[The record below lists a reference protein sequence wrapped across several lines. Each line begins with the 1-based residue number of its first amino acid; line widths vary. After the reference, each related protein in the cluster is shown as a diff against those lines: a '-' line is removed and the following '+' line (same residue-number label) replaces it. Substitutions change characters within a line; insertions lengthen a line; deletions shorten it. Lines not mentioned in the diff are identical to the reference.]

1 MDVLLKAIWGKLSGS
16 TLWTL
21 VGGRIYLER
30 APQNTEFPYVVFFII
45 SDLPEY
51 PGNKTMEDILMQFSI
66 FSTAAGSVEINAIL
80 SALRTLYDDCTLT
93 MAGETLIYFIRAN
106 FTSIMEEISTPSGTV
121 GVKHYAQEYELSTVK

>member
-21 VGGRIYLER
+21 VGGRVYLER